1 MGCLLALCALQV
13 LFRHIMQRYLLM
25 RSKKEALCYS
35 EVLGYLLI
43 PSVYLA
49 LVDQDL
55 SIFEFVALGLA
66 VLGYMVAWQFSE
78 QASDDKEAKSLIQTV
93 KSLFRYEDPKEL
105 EEVDVQLWSTY
116 GMLGI

>member
-1 MGCLLALCALQV
+1 
-13 LFRHIMQRYLLM
+13 
-25 RSKKEALCYS
+25 
-35 EVLGYLLI
+35 
-43 PSVYLA
+43 
-49 LVDQDL
+49 
-55 SIFEFVALGLA
+55 
-66 VLGYMVAWQFSE
+66 MVAWQFSE